1 MAQNTRKKFKVMTS
15 GATIDGRK
23 TTPDQLRQMAAAYN
37 PTVYGARVNIE
48 HYLSPIPD
56 STFCAMGDVVALSV
70 EDISEGALAG
80 EVALFAEIEPTA
92 RMKTMTDEGKKIY
105 SSVEIHP
112 NFALTNGPYLVGL
125 AMTDTPASLGTDRLK
140 FTSEK
145 RTEVLRFSS
154 ATAEPTLFT
163 PAFDAEI
170 VQENQGRSDNGQ
182 AWFSRVMSI
191 LGKGQKTDDQR
202 FSQVHQT
209 IEVIAQAQADIGDQF
224 SAAEQERAADKAEIQ
239 KLTSDLS
246 ALRQQLE
253 SAPGNFSQRPPASGG
268 GNAQLADY

>member
-37 PTVYGARVNIE
+37 PAVYGARVNIE
-48 HYLSPIPD
+48 HILSPFPD
-56 STFCAMGDVVALSV
+56 SIFCAMGDVMALSV
-70 EDISEGALAG
+70 EDISDGPLSG
-80 EVALFAEIEPTA
+80 EVALYAEIEPTA
-92 RMKTMTDEGKKIY
+92 RMKEMTDAGKKIF

-112 NFALTNGPYLVGL
+112 NFALTNGPYLLGL
-125 AMTDTPASLGTDRLK
+125 AMTDTPASLGTDKLK
-140 FTSEK
+140 FASEK

-163 PAFDAEI
+163 LAFDAEI
-170 VQENQGRSDNGQ
+170 MQENQGRSDNGQ
-182 AWFSRVMSI
+182 AWFSRVMGI

-209 IEVIAQAQADIGDQF
+209 IEVIAQSQANISDQF
-224 SAAEQERAADKAEIQ
+224 SAAEQDRAADKADIQ

-253 SAPGNFSQRPPASGG
+253 SAPGNFSQRPPANGG
-268 GNAQLADY
+268 GNVQLADY

>member
-125 AMTDTPASLGTDRLK
+125 AMTDTPASLGTDKLK
-140 FTSEK
+140 FASEK
-145 RTEVLRFSS
+145 RAEVIRFSS
-154 ATAEPTLFT
+154 ATAETTLFT
-163 PAFDAEI
+163 PSFDVEI
-170 VQENQGRSDNGQ
+170 AQENQGRSDNGQ
-182 AWFSRVMSI
+182 AWFSRVMGI

-202 FSQVHQT
+202 FSQVHQAV
-209 IEVIAQAQADIGDQF
+209 EAVAQSQADISDAF
-224 SAAEQERAADKAEIQ
+224 SAAEQDNAKVKTEVQ
-239 KLTSDLS
+239 KLTSDLA

-253 SAPGNFSQRPPASGG
+253 KTPGNFTQRPAATGG
-268 GNAQLADY
+268 NNAQLADY